1 MKNVL
6 FVMML
11 CIGFLS
17 CSDDNDEPQNNNPI
31 TNLEIPQSNANN
43 PIKAGETITIKGEGF
58 TQSSEIWLRTIIKS
72 IDTEIK
78 AEVTSVTASGIS
90 FIAPS
95 VSGERTVVLKQSGQE
110 YTLGQMYFD
119 NANPEPTDVKKRMVK
134 WLSIDGK
141 LQNEFIYDGNGRPQ
155 KNIES
160 GELYEYAYNDKGL
173 LISETRYDSETKE
186 KSAITVF
193 EYKNATTIIATETE
207 YDSSEKSVQIL
218 TLNEKGQLIKRVT
231 DDETSLYEYDEDNNL
246 TKKTES
252 WMKDGKTISQVLT
265 YKYDDKKS
273 YLSNQGLPIWY
284 WVYNAGTGVD
294 CYGGPN
300 NMIEGK
306 KNGEFME
313 SFKFDYD
320 EQGYPTVKYE
330 YEEGK
335 GNFVKESKFEYFEIK

>member
-17 CSDDNDEPQNNNPI
+17 CSDDNDEPQNNTPI

-58 TQSSEIWLRTIIKS
+58 TQSSEIWLRAVIKS
-72 IDTEIK
+72 ADTEVK

-90 FIAPS
+90 FNAPS
-95 VSGERTVVLKQSGQE
+95 VSGERSIVLKQLGSE
-110 YTLGQMYFD
+110 YILGQMYFD
-119 NANPEPTDVKKRMVK
+119 NENPEPTIITKRMVK
-134 WLSIDGK
+134 WLSIDGQM
-141 LQNEFIYDGNGRPQ
+141 QNEFIYDDNGRLQ
-155 KNIES
+155 KFNEA
-160 GELYEYAYNDKGL
+160 GELHEYVYNDKGL

-186 KSAITVF
+186 KSSVIVF
-193 EYKNATTIIATETE
+193 EYKNATNIIATETE
-207 YDSSEKSVQIL
+207 YSSSEKFIQTL
-218 TLNEKGQLIKRVT
+218 TLNEKGQLIKRAS
-231 DDETSLYEYDEDNNL
+231 DDETNFFEYDEAGNL
-246 TKKTES
+246 TKNIES
-252 WMKDGKTISQVLT
+252 WVEDDKTITQVYT

-273 YLSNQGLPIWY
+273 YFSNQGLPVWY
-284 WVYNAGTGVD
+284 WVYNAGTGFD

-320 EQGYPTVKYE
+320 EHGYPTVKYE
-330 YEEGK
+330 DEEGK
-335 GNFVKESKFEYFEIK
+335 GNFEKQSKFEYFEIK